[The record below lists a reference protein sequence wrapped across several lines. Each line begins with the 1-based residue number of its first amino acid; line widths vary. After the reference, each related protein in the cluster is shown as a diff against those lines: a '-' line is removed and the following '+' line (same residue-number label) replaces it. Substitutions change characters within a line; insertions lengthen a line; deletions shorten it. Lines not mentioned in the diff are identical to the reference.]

1 MSSACTHP
9 TLVAPGLAAP
19 TLRASTTSLLA
30 RARARVAALA
40 TALTLDDVP
49 ADRAYARLLAGSGG
63 KFTDALEREADRRL
77 RGSWDSF
84 SDI

>member
-9 TLVAPGLAAP
+9 TLVAPALAAP
-19 TLRASTTSLLA
+19 ALRASSTSLLA
-30 RARARVAALA
+30 LARARLAALA

>member
-1 MSSACTHP
+1 MSSACTQP
-9 TLVAPGLAAP
+9 TLVPPVLAAP
-19 TLRASTTSLLA
+19 ALRASTTSLFA
-30 RARARVAALA
+30 RARARLAALA
-40 TALTLDDVP
+40 AALTLDDVP

-84 SDI
+84 SEI